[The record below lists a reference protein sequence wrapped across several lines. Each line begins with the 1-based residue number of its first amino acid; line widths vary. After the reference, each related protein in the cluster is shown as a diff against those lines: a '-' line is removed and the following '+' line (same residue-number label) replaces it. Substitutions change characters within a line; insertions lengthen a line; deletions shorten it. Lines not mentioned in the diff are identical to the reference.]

1 MTILAQAYLD
11 ANEVEQAC
19 EVARGAMDLASGVG
33 SMRPRERVAAFVQG
47 LAPYRTVSSAAELT
61 AYAAEWASQSRSTLA
76 PTRDIQ
82 PGRPR

>member
-19 EVARGAMDLASGVG
+19 EVSRGAMDLASGVG
-33 SMRPRERVAAFVQG
+33 SVRPRERVAAFVQG

-61 AYAAEWASQSRSTLA
+61 AYAAERASQSRSTLA